1 MFLGC
6 PVVIVRA
13 TVTGHSLPGVHHLR
27 DGPMPSTGDGAQVGA
42 LDPPLCSPMV
52 SGDRGSQ
59 TSPKRGE
66 KYPAE
71 STGAI
76 SIAFLP
82 IGSGLLGSAV
92 HGVAFPC
99 LVPSLPDGMEGL
111 REPGWV
117 PSAEPGLGCTPR
129 YVDGRVFVIEVLPES
144 QAEVDEVVLAGDIL
158 NEINGCSLR
167 NAYSGQA
174 GAVLQ
179 KLKGQPLSFHLLRW
193 QWHNGEVYEP
203 LLPYLKILKEKEPH
217 FQLQHNPRHRA
228 EGEPRRL
235 QGAGCSTTCDTW
247 DG

>member
-1 MFLGC
+1 MHLAGLSLEGLGTAEAQ
-6 PVVIVRA
+6 RQAA
-13 TVTGHSLPGVHHLR
+13 TQFPRLYWPLPGLPKLWFGISVR
-27 DGPMPSTGDGAQVGA
+27 NKPSSPLSWSCF
-42 LDPPLCSPMV
+42 LDVLWS
-52 SGDRGSQ
+52 
-59 TSPKRGE
+59 
-66 KYPAE
+66 
-71 STGAI
+71 
-76 SIAFLP
+76 
-82 IGSGLLGSAV
+82 LLGPLSLATLFQV
-92 HGVAFPC
+92 CITYETVPC
-99 LVPSLPDGMEGL
+99 RALGMVL
-111 REPGWV
+111 
-117 PSAEPGLGCTPR
+117 R